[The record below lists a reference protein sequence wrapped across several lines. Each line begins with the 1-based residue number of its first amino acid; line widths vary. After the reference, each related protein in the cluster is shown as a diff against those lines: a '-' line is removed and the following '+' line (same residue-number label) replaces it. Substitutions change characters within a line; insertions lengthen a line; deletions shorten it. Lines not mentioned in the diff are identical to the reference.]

1 MSAKKQR
8 NIQDFFSRKLSSA
21 SSPTPS
27 PSAKIKEKTE
37 NKGDDGSTKKLDQT
51 TEEEMDELTQLCVD
65 DDDDMDVVEPIV
77 EKKKRK
83 RIIMESSDED
93 DEANTPVKKKKTLGE
108 TNRSYDSSTPK
119 STNKQFTPKA
129 TKQGDKEN
137 STPPSSAKKLKDKLS
152 LFATPTVKDSKA
164 LDEDTKTNGDQM
176 ETISFPHLK
185 HEFLDPKKIKD
196 KMKHRPDHP
205 DYNPGTLYVPD
216 SFLKEQTP
224 AQRQW
229 WEFKQDHYDKVLFF
243 KMGKFY
249 ELFNMDAVLAV
260 ERCGLIYM
268 KSKVI
273 AHCGFP
279 EAAFERYAE
288 VLVDSGY
295 QVVRIEQT
303 ETPAD
308 MEVRCKKISRPTK
321 FDKVVRREICR
332 VQSKGTMTNGGGGD
346 SAYLTSFT
354 ASKSLE
360 DDSQI
365 LVGLCFLDAS
375 VGVVN
380 LCQFSD
386 DKDLSCLE
394 TLLAFYPP
402 TEIIQDRSSK
412 SLDLT
417 SLTSKFSFVPKRI
430 INFPQ
435 ATKTL
440 KMLHDYY
447 GDKSDWP
454 AELCKHL
461 DDTDS
466 LGLTPL
472 KDSEL
477 ALSAFG
483 AVINFL
489 SEALIDNLVMEQKQ
503 IKTISPPLERIS
515 IAAGDQNG
523 NPMGSRM
530 VLDNKTLQH
539 LDILPNPDH
548 PDVTSLFKVIDKTM
562 TPMGKRLLRQWLC
575 MPLLQLKDIQERQ
588 DFIKFFENH
597 PEVIGTLQENL
608 KGIPDLEKLCSSI
621 YASGIK
627 LPSDHPEQV
636 GSTYL
641 NSVTCKL

>member
-8 NIQDFFSRKLSSA
+8 NIQDFFCRKAVSA
-21 SSPTPS
+21 TPS
-27 PSAKIKEKTE
+27 PSPPVKISAKEKTE
-37 NKGDDGSTKKLDQT
+37 NKGDDGGSTKKLDQT
-51 TEEEMDELTQLCVD
+51 TEEEMDELAQLCVD
-65 DDDDMDVVEPIV
+65 DDDDMDVVEPVV

-83 RIIMESSDED
+83 RIIMESSDDED
-93 DEANTPVKKKKTLGE
+93 EVNTPVKKKKILGE
-108 TNRSYDSSTPK
+108 TDQPYDSSTPK
-119 STNKQFTPKA
+119 SIKKQFTPRA
-129 TKQGDKEN
+129 PIAKQKDKEN
-137 STPPSSAKKLKDKLS
+137 SSPPSSAKKLKEKLS
-152 LFATPTVKDSKA
+152 LFATPTLKDSKGGD
-164 LDEDTKTNGDQM
+164 DEDSMTQRDQI
-176 ETISFPHLK
+176 ENISFPHLK
-185 HEFLDPKKIKD
+185 YEFLDPKKIRD
-196 KMKHRPDHP
+196 KLKHRPDHP
-205 DYNPGTLYVPD
+205 DYNAGTLYVPD
-216 SFLKEQTP
+216 SFLEKQTP

-308 MEVRCKKISRPTK
+308 MEIRVKKLSRPTK

-332 VQSKGTMTNGGGGD
+332 VQSKGTMTNVGNGAGD

-365 LVGLCFLDAS
+365 MVGLCFLDAS

-380 LCQFSD
+380 LCQFYD

-412 SLDLT
+412 SQDLT
-417 SLTSKFSFVPKRI
+417 SLTSKFSFVPKRFVG
-430 INFPQ
+430 FPQ

-454 AELCKHL
+454 AELEKHL

-483 AVINFL
+483 AIINFL
-489 SEALIDNLVMEQKQ
+489 AEALIDNLVMEQKR
-503 IKTISPPLERIS
+503 IKTISPPLERTAIV
-515 IAAGDQNG
+515 GGEQNG
-523 NPMGSRM
+523 NPTGSRM
-530 VLDNKTLQH
+530 VLDSKTLQH
-539 LDILPNPDH
+539 LDILSNPDH

-588 DFIKFFENH
+588 DFIKFFEDH
-597 PEVIGTLQENL
+597 PEVVGTLQENL
-608 KGIPDLEKLCSSI
+608 KGIPDVEKLCSSI

-636 GSTYL
+636 Y
-641 NSVTCKL
+641 NS